1 MTNILYLLRHY
12 EYGLYPVK
20 YLKYLTHIK
29 FSGKK
34 LEDGK
39 GIGGR
44 GRLTAVR
51 IDAMQNFYGKRTIKV
66 MLLPCQRLPR
76 RSLSIT
82 PAPQKILGMKTAL
95 VEMSHGAVPGGIWPL
110 NRQHIVPYKIPYL
123 RQ

>member
-1 MTNILYLLRHY
+1 MLKHY

-20 YLKYLTHIK
+20 YLIHIK

-51 IDAMQNFYGKRTIKV
+51 IDAMQNFYGKAIRDNKGTV
-66 MLLPCQRLPR
+66 MLLPCQRLPM
-76 RSLSIT
+76 RS
-82 PAPQKILGMKTAL
+82 
-95 VEMSHGAVPGGIWPL
+95 
-110 NRQHIVPYKIPYL
+110 
-123 RQ
+123 